1 MSLPSAGRSVFPR
14 RKPPRWSAALAAVTL
29 VFAACGSTVDSS
41 EIADLPEA
49 TTAGVV
55 GLIREAGL
63 PAVVNVWASW
73 CGPCRSE
80 APLLAAAAGKF
91 EGEVAFIGLNVR
103 DSQSGAKGFIAEFLA
118 AAPITHIFD
127 RDGSVVAD
135 LGGTSGVPLTFFI
148 DASGSVSQLHFGVI
162 DERTLALEID
172 ELVQAA
178 QP

>member
-1 MSLPSAGRSVFPR
+1 ML
-14 RKPPRWSAALAAVTL
+14 
-29 VFAACGSTVDSS
+29 AACGSSVDTSDV
-41 EIADLPEA
+41 ADLPEA
-49 TTAGVV
+49 TTDGVV
-55 GLIREAGL
+55 TLIREVGL

-91 EGEVAFIGLNVR
+91 EGDVTFIGLNVR

-118 AAPITHIFD
+118 EAPITHVFD

-135 LGGTSGVPLTFFI
+135 LGGTSGVPLTFFM
-148 DASGSVSQLHFGVI
+148 DAAGAVSQLHFGVI

-172 ELVQAA
+172 ELIQAA
-178 QP
+178 TP